1 MQEKENC
8 CYVAK
13 CPMAL
18 PYREKKRAI
27 KLGKVD
33 FSRFCV
39 YTENKSKFE
48 WDEECPNYIIKQKE

>member
-8 CYVAK
+8 CFAAK
-13 CPMAL
+13 RPKAL
-18 PYREKKRAI
+18 PGREKKRAI

-33 FSRFCV
+33 FFRFCG

-48 WDEECPNYIIKQKE
+48 WDEECPNSIIKQKE